1 MDYSYLFRHHRMA
14 APGPTEWTH
23 AIDRIWEACH
33 GSAVL
38 REWNIQNDISQTHLW
53 WYLYYKIV
61 DGVPIKQ
68 FYSLWPLHMISSTQK
83 NGTYIMVHIYIYNI
97 YILFL
102 CTMTNLTTNSSIFE
116 HCQVDQD
123 LYLARFPT
131 ISWCGAHEA
140 SDQPEKKTWGSGIAI
155 FHIILCWLPSGKLT

>member
-83 NGTYIMVHIYIYNI
+83 NGTYIMVHIYII
-97 YILFL
+97 YIYCFYVLWQTWPLIVQSLNIAKSTKIYTSPVSPPFRGAARTKRVISRKKRL
-102 CTMTNLTTNSSIFE
+102 GVVESRFFISSYADYPL
-116 HCQVDQD
+116 VN
-123 LYLARFPT
+123 
-131 ISWCGAHEA
+131 
-140 SDQPEKKTWGSGIAI
+140 
-155 FHIILCWLPSGKLT
+155 